1 MCPNTWYTSWHI
13 VGTWE
18 RFAEV
23 LKEFKRRRY
32 DLEKLSKGRCALNRA
47 GAVSTQFGV
56 SCGISYQL
64 DFPFC
69 LLIC

>member
-32 DLEKLSKGRCALNRA
+32 GTVSSSQKVLVNRA
-47 GAVSTQFGV
+47 APEKKATGMFRDSKANQR
-56 SCGISYQL
+56 
-64 DFPFC
+64 
-69 LLIC
+69 